1 MPVAPLNADKDS
13 VLLVQLTDSH
23 LFAEASGRLLGM
35 DTTESLRRV
44 VERVL
49 DEQPCV
55 DLMLATGDLSQDGSI
70 ASYERFRTLCE
81 PIQAPAR
88 WCPGNH
94 DELASMQEVAQ
105 DGELMAPILDI
116 GTWRVVMLDTLVPG
130 SVFGMLRREQLEL
143 LERTL
148 QEAPQRHHL
157 ICLHHHP
164 VTIGSR
170 WMDAIGLHNREALFE
185 IVDRYPNVRALL
197 WGHIHQ
203 EFDDWRDD
211 VRLLAS
217 PSTGVQFTAGSE
229 SFQVDRLAPGYRWL
243 RLHADGQLET
253 GVSRVEGVD
262 FGVDYSVKG
271 Y

>member
-23 LFAEASGRLLGM
+23 LFAEAGGKLLGM
-35 DTTESLRRV
+35 DTAEGLRRV

-49 DEQPCV
+49 DEQSCV
-55 DLMLATGDLSQDGSI
+55 DLILATGDLSQDGSV
-70 ASYERFRTLCE
+70 ASYKRFRTLCE
-81 PIQAPAR
+81 PIPSPAR

-94 DELASMQEVAQ
+94 DELASMQQVAQ
-105 DGELMAPILDI
+105 GSELMTPIVDI
-116 GTWRVVMLDTLVPG
+116 GAWRVVMLDTLVSG
-130 SVFGMLRREQLEL
+130 SVFGMLRSDQLEL
-143 LERTL
+143 LERAL
-148 QEAPQRHHL
+148 QEAPGRHHL

-164 VTIGSR
+164 VSIGSH
-170 WMDAIGLHNREALFE
+170 WMDKIGLHNSEALFE
-185 IVDRYPNVRALL
+185 VIDRYSNVRALL

-203 EFDDWRDD
+203 EFDDWRNG

-217 PSTGVQFTAGSE
+217 PSTGVQFAAGSE
-229 SFQVDRLAPGYRWL
+229 KFKVDRLAPGYRWL

-262 FGVDYSVKG
+262 FGVDYSVEG

>member
-1 MPVAPLNADKDS
+1 MPVAPLNAEKDA

-35 DTTESLRRV
+35 DTADSLRHV

-49 DEQPCV
+49 DEQPRV
-55 DLMLATGDLSQDGSI
+55 DMILATGDLSQDGSV
-70 ASYERFRTLCE
+70 ASYERFRNLCE
-81 PIQAPAR
+81 PIPAPAR

-94 DELASMQEVAQ
+94 DELAAMRQVAQ
-105 DGELMAPILDI
+105 DGELMTPTLDI
-116 GTWRVVMLDTLVPG
+116 GAWRVVMLDTLVPG
-130 SVFGMLRREQLEL
+130 SVFGMLRDDQLEL
-143 LERTL
+143 LERAL
-148 QEAPQRHHL
+148 QEAPDRHHL

-164 VTIGSR
+164 VNIGSR
-170 WMDAIGLHNREALFE
+170 WMDTIGLHNREALFE
-185 IVDRYPNVRALL
+185 VIDRHSCVRALL

-203 EFDDWRDD
+203 EFDGWRNG

-217 PSTGVQFTAGSE
+217 PSTGVQFAAGSE
-229 SFQVDRLAPGYRWL
+229 KFQVDRLAPGYRWL
-243 RLHADGQLET
+243 RLHADGELET

-262 FGVDYSVKG
+262 FGVDYSVEG

>member
-1 MPVAPLNADKDS
+1 MPVQSLNAEKDS

-23 LFAEASGRLLGM
+23 LFAEASDRLLGM
-35 DTTESLRRV
+35 DTAESLRRV

-49 DEQPCV
+49 VEQPRV
-55 DLMLATGDLSQDGSI
+55 DMILATGDLSQDGSA
-70 ASYERFRTLCE
+70 ASYELFRTLCE

-94 DELASMQEVAQ
+94 DELAVMQQVTQ
-105 DGELMAPILDI
+105 GSELMKPVLDI
-116 GTWRVVMLDTLVPG
+116 GAWRVVMLDTLVPG
-130 SVFGMLRREQLEL
+130 SVFGMLRSEQLEL
-143 LERTL
+143 LEHAL
-148 QEAPQRHHL
+148 QEAPDRHHL

-164 VTIGSR
+164 VSIGSL
-170 WMDAIGLHNREALFE
+170 WMDDLGLRNSEALFA
-185 IVDRYPNVRALL
+185 ITDRYPSVRAVL

-203 EFDDWRDD
+203 EFDDRRNG

-217 PSTGVQFTAGSE
+217 PSTGVQFTVGSE
-229 SFQVDRLAPGYRWL
+229 KFQVDRLAPGYRWL

-253 GVSRVEGVD
+253 GVSRLEGVD
-262 FGVDYSVKG
+262 FGVDYSIEG

>member
-1 MPVAPLNADKDS
+1 MPVEPLNADQDA

-23 LFAEASGRLLGM
+23 LFAEADGRLLGM
-35 DTTESLRRV
+35 ETAEGLRRV

-49 DEQPCV
+49 AEQPHV
-55 DLMLATGDLSQDGSI
+55 DMVLATGDLSQDGSA

-81 PIQAPAR
+81 PIPAPAR

-94 DELASMQEVAQ
+94 DELAAMQRVAQ
-105 DGELMAPILDI
+105 GSELMAPVTDI
-116 GTWRVVMLDTLVPG
+116 GAWRVVMLDTLVPG
-130 SVFGMLRREQLEL
+130 SVFGMLRDEQLEL
-143 LERTL
+143 LERAL
-148 QEAPQRHHL
+148 QDAPERHHL

-170 WMDAIGLHNREALFE
+170 WMDQIGLHNRDALFE
-185 IVDRYPNVRALL
+185 VVDRYPNVRALL

-203 EFDDWRDD
+203 EFDDRRNG

-229 SFQVDRLAPGYRWL
+229 NFQVDRLAPGYRWL

-262 FGVDYSVKG
+262 FGVDYSIEG